1 MSRKLVSFLRSQSV
15 YLPRNKDLLHYLT
28 PCMNNKRQTLVFIL
42 RWIIFSWWLRFLSFL
57 VWPLFLHFLMKK
69 WKHTAGTVLILAYNS
84 YITISIYLIWYEL
97 ILLFF
102 LFFFCRRSLVI
113 IMHYFHWS
121 LLVSVLVSQT
131 HNQAW
136 TLCMISKCS
145 QGWKT
150 HFERWDN
157 IFAQQIKYWSHEQY
171 SRLLALKFQLEDHSV
186 RYMFTSRYKFWTR
199 NIVVNKFVCGQHLR
213 YFCQIVTDLGF
224 VFTTVV
230 LHSETVGGTKFHK
243 MPISTSCYIN
253 MRYKIN

>member
-1 MSRKLVSFLRSQSV
+1 MVITLSLI
-15 YLPRNKDLLHYLT
+15 PRLT
-28 PCMNNKRQTLVFIL
+28 PVPSFSDEKVKTYRRYSPDFGLQQLYHYQHIFDLIWTDI
-42 RWIIFSWWLRFLSFL
+42 IIFF
-57 VWPLFLHFLMKK
+57 
-69 WKHTAGTVLILAYNS
+69 I
-84 YITISIYLIWYEL
+84 
-97 ILLFF
+97 
-102 LFFFCRRSLVI
+102 FFCRRSLVI